1 MAGEFVVPSDGSEG
15 LQQEVNLEK
24 PPAEPV
30 TLTTQMALEHVAVL
44 KKNSPD
50 GWFRI
55 LQRQLAT
62 VTEGGNNWLLK
73 NEVMNGQVSFL
84 IQRH

>member
-44 KKNSPD
+44 KK
-50 GWFRI
+50 I
-55 LQRQLAT
+55 LQTVGSEFCNGNWRQ
-62 VTEGGNNWLLK
+62 
-73 NEVMNGQVSFL
+73 
-84 IQRH
+84 